1 MYMEPVNNRKLK
13 ISCTD
18 RTSRIFRSLQTVSE
32 KIFGHN
38 QSGSHGFQVQL
49 VTGCDI
55 SVFFTNLR
63 YISPM
68 LMNQWIIFLKSL
80 TPTGIFVT
88 CSPCSMRA
96 NGPVWNI
103 RVLASGAL
111 WIWRLGPLHMRAKNR
126 DHEIVR
132 AQKKVSKG
140 RPKTL
145 SKLCI
150 VVTNPQV

>member
-1 MYMEPVNNRKLK
+1 MGLILKCHMYMEPMNNRKLK

-63 YISPM
+63 YISPIAHESM
-68 LMNQWIIFLKSL
+68 DYFLEVFNTNWYICNMFSL
-80 TPTGIFVT
+80 FNACKWT
-88 CSPCSMRA
+88 CVEHKGFGVRSIVDLEIRA
-96 NGPVWNI
+96 TSH
-103 RVLASGAL
+103 ASQE
-111 WIWRLGPLHMRAKNR
+111 P
-126 DHEIVR
+126 
-132 AQKKVSKG
+132 
-140 RPKTL
+140 
-145 SKLCI
+145 
-150 VVTNPQV
+150 